1 MVTSAAKL
9 FSGTKRWPAAFGS
22 VHDAQWAEKSEMRV
36 KMSKEPER
44 SNLRRQIDENL
55 KRAYEKE
62 LERDVPDRFRQLLE
76 ELRQKEATK

>member
-1 MVTSAAKL
+1 
-9 FSGTKRWPAAFGS
+9 
-22 VHDAQWAEKSEMRV
+22 MRV

>member
-1 MVTSAAKL
+1 
-9 FSGTKRWPAAFGS
+9 
-22 VHDAQWAEKSEMRV
+22 
-36 KMSKEPER
+36 MSKEPER